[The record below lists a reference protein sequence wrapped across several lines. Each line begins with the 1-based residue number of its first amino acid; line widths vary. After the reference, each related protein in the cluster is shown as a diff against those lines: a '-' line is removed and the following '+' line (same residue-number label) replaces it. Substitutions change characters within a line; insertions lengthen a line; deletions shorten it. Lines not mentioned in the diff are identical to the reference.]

1 MVAGSSDRRSRR
13 RDQRATIATLSTPQ
27 LSALW
32 RKSAVGLLAADST
45 ETVLEVVAARDVMV
59 AELERRDPVSMAAW
73 LAAGAVEPDGPP
85 AYLLGVR
92 SMSSRER

>member
-1 MVAGSSDRRSRR
+1 VAGPFTRHSRPSDLSALS
-13 RDQRATIATLSTPQ
+13 ATQ

-32 RKSAVGLLAADST
+32 RKSAVSLLIAARSADA
-45 ETVLEVVAARDVMV
+45 VLEAVRARAVLL
-59 AELERRDPVSMAAW
+59 AELERRDPVTMAAW
-73 LAAGAVEPDGPP
+73 IAAGALEADGPP